1 MKIQFIYAIL
11 ISVFVLSFLS
21 YITFGSYT
29 ISIREVI
36 EIFAYKMGIV
46 YSTDISLSKQ
56 FIVFESRLPRSLV
69 AILVGSSISVSGAAM
84 QGLFRNPLA
93 DPGLIGISSGASLA
107 AAVLIVF
114 GVSITSSSSL
124 FGMYFLSF
132 FTFLGACIAAFLVFR
147 FSTKQGRTIISMM
160 LLSGIAIAAFAE
172 SVRGIASYY
181 ADEAQLKDLTF
192 WLLGSLSGANWKEVL
207 MLLPFTF
214 IPILVLPR
222 MHKDLNSLSL
232 GESNASLLG
241 VNTNGLKRKIIVLV
255 TLAVGASVAAIGV
268 ISFIGLV
275 VPHIIRL
282 VAGPDNKHVLLLC
295 ILLGGIILLVADLIC
310 RTLVSP
316 SELPLGVVTSLIGAP
331 IFLSILINQRKKST
345 LS

>member
-1 MKIQFIYAIL
+1 
-11 ISVFVLSFLS
+11 
-21 YITFGSYT
+21 
-29 ISIREVI
+29 
-36 EIFAYKMGIV
+36 
-46 YSTDISLSKQ
+46 
-56 FIVFESRLPRSLV
+56 
-69 AILVGSSISVSGAAM
+69 
-84 QGLFRNPLA
+84 
-93 DPGLIGISSGASLA
+93 
-107 AAVLIVF
+107 
-114 GVSITSSSSL
+114 
-124 FGMYFLSF
+124 
-132 FTFLGACIAAFLVFR
+132 
-147 FSTKQGRTIISMM
+147 
-160 LLSGIAIAAFAE
+160 
-172 SVRGIASYY
+172 
-181 ADEAQLKDLTF
+181 
-192 WLLGSLSGANWKEVL
+192 

-255 TLAVGASVAAIGV
+255 TLAVGASVAAVGV

-316 SELPLGVVTSLIGAP
+316 SELPLGVVISLIGAP

-345 LS
+345 VL